1 MNGGQFVGCS
11 QGEKQMSRFKGGN
24 AVITGGADGIG
35 AAYARAL
42 ADAGVNVAV
51 LDVLQ
56 DRARETAEAVASR
69 GAKSI
74 AIAADVTDRDNLAA
88 AAEQVA
94 SDLGP
99 VSLLI
104 VNAGVGIGGGYIG
117 ASQRAVDWL
126 FSVNIM
132 GPINTVRAFVPAMLE
147 GPVATHQSGARHIA
161 FTASSACFA
170 QLDENL
176 AAYGASK
183 KAMAGLAEGVRGEL
197 APKNIGVTVIY
208 PGLVNTRIWD
218 AARARPDRF
227 GGPRNQ
233 PDEAGAYWRN
243 EGMTVEHVADLAIAA
258 IEAGAPHCVV
268 PDARTRENFDDMVRT
283 LSDGFPR
290 NA

>member
-1 MNGGQFVGCS
+1 
-11 QGEKQMSRFKGGN
+11 MSRFKGGN

-35 AAYARAL
+35 AAYALAL

-56 DRARETAEAVASR
+56 DKAQETAAAVAAR
-69 GAKSI
+69 GIKSI
-74 AIAADVTDRDNLAA
+74 AVAADVTDRESLAA

-132 GPINTVRAFVPAMLE
+132 GPINTVRAFVSAMLD
-147 GPVATHQSGARHIA
+147 GPAATLESGSRHVA
-161 FTASSACFA
+161 FTASSACFV
-170 QLDENL
+170 QLDEGL

-197 APKNIGVTVIY
+197 APKDIGVTVIY

-218 AARARPDRF
+218 AARARPEKF

-243 EGMTVEHVADLAIAA
+243 EGMTVEHVADLALAA
-258 IEAGAPHCVV
+258 IEAADPHCVV
-268 PDARTRENFDDMVRT
+268 PDARTRENFDDMVQK
-283 LSDGFPR
+283 LSDGFPKS
-290 NA
+290 A

>member
-1 MNGGQFVGCS
+1 
-11 QGEKQMSRFKGGN
+11 MSRFKGGN

-35 AAYARAL
+35 AAYARVL

-56 DRARETAEAVASR
+56 DKAREIAEAVASR
-69 GAKSI
+69 GVKSI

-117 ASQRAVDWL
+117 A
-126 FSVNIM
+126 
-132 GPINTVRAFVPAMLE
+132 
-147 GPVATHQSGARHIA
+147 
-161 FTASSACFA
+161 
-170 QLDENL
+170 
-176 AAYGASK
+176 
-183 KAMAGLAEGVRGEL
+183 
-197 APKNIGVTVIY
+197 
-208 PGLVNTRIWD
+208 
-218 AARARPDRF
+218 
-227 GGPRNQ
+227 
-233 PDEAGAYWRN
+233 
-243 EGMTVEHVADLAIAA
+243 
-258 IEAGAPHCVV
+258 PHCVV